1 MNNKKVKNKNIK
13 RSILIGI
20 LVFILSFSVI
30 SIIIIKSMFDDNFSR
45 VDKKEFTKYMRYKD
59 VADSYDRLIVTF
71 KSGENTLTGYIYGEE
86 NTKGLVVISH
96 GLGDGAEG
104 YMPETLAFI
113 DAGYR
118 VFSFDNTGSIESEGK
133 GTRGL
138 SQSLID
144 LDAALTYSKSNEKL
158 NDLPILL
165 YGHSWGGY
173 AVAAILNYDHDITAS
188 VSVSGYNTPMELLME
203 QGKTMMGKFS
213 DIVYPYIWLY
223 QKYLF
228 GSFSNV
234 SAINSINSTDTPVMI
249 IHGSNDYTILYDG
262 ASIISK
268 RDRITNPNVIYKV
281 CQNENHDGHNN
292 LFMSEN
298 AVRYNDELNEYYEEI
313 NNQYNGDIPTQVIK
327 DFYAEVDK
335 FKISDL
341 DDQYISDVLSFYE
354 STMLVDKN
362 GTK

>member
-1 MNNKKVKNKNIK
+1 MISVVI
-13 RSILIGI
+13 
-20 LVFILSFSVI
+20 FILLFSVI

-45 VDKKEFTKYMRYKD
+45 VDKKEFSKYLQYKD
-59 VADSYDRLIVTF
+59 VADSYDRLVVTF
-71 KSGENTLTGYIYGEE
+71 YSGENALTGYIYGEE

-96 GLGDGAEG
+96 GLGGGAEG

-133 GTRGL
+133 GTIGL

-144 LDAALTYSKSNEKL
+144 LDAALTYIENNEKL
-158 NDLPILL
+158 NNLPVLL

-173 AVAAILNYDHDITAS
+173 AVAAILNYGHDITAS
-188 VSVSGYNTPMELLME
+188 VSVSGYNTPMEMLME
-203 QGKTMMGKFS
+203 QGKTMMGKFT

-234 SAINSINSTDTPVMI
+234 SAMNSINSTDTPVMI
-249 IHGSNDYTILYDG
+249 IHGSKDSTILFDG

-268 RDRITNPNVIYKV
+268 RDRITNSNIVYKI
-281 CQNENHDGHNN
+281 CQDENHNGHNN
-292 LFMSEN
+292 LFMSED
-298 AVRYNDELNEYYEEI
+298 AVRYGNEIDEDYYEI
-313 NNQYNGDIPTQVIK
+313 YKRYNGDIPTNVK
-327 DFYAEVDK
+327 VELYAGVDK
-335 FKISDL
+335 LKVSEL
-341 DDQYISDVLSFYE
+341 DDKYISEVLTFYE
-354 STMLVDKN
+354 TAIIADKE